1 MSGGQM
7 EHDGDIGHF
16 RRKSQIR
23 FRARHRIRKFSQ
35 FLEDF
40 KANPYPYLRNAPR
53 YVCDMME
60 HFGTEKVDRVGISD
74 KRWLVFNLDFGN
86 RSESLIGQEGVQNA
100 IYRQLKQFA
109 SRSRSDKLVL
119 LHGPNGSSKS
129 TTVAALMHGLT
140 NYSTTDEGA
149 LYRFNW
155 MFSDRLDNADQIGFE
170 PGDSESPE
178 SYAFLKPEELTSK
191 IPCELK
197 DSPLF
202 LIPRH
207 ERKDFILDAIASN
220 PTASDKSEFNFEWA
234 MDGDLCPKCK
244 WIYEALLSAHHG
256 DWYEVI
262 RHIQV
267 ERFFFSPRYRLSA
280 ISIEPQGN
288 IDASVRPLNHENYPL
303 PKLLRNIPIFEASG
317 DLIDANRG
325 IVEYSDFLKRPLE
338 ANKYLLTTSE
348 KGTIHLPSYTAH
360 LDLVMCGTANEK
372 QLNLFKRN
380 PDFSSFKGRLS
391 LIRVPYLLQYSREA
405 ELYDRHLEMSK
416 NCRHVAPH
424 TSTVTALWAV
434 LTRLRRPS
442 PKNFSPDLAPIVAR
456 LTPMQ
461 KAHLYNHGEVPLDS
475 REVDQMILRNNIR
488 TIREEHEESE
498 GEFEGIYGAEY
509 EGRRGAS
516 PREMMALLSEASE
529 NSMDRCL
536 SPFAVFEQIEKLIK
550 DISVYEFLRLP
561 IDNGYNDCSRFI
573 EEVREFY
580 LKRAHEEVYS
590 SIGLVDESEYA
601 RVLAQ
606 YFKHVK
612 AFSLGERL
620 HIASR
625 DEYVDPS
632 EDLMERMEKLLDIK
646 DDIRAF
652 RTNLMTR
659 IGAFS
664 FDNPD
669 EKVDYPQLFPE
680 IFSQLKASL
689 YKEKNRMSHP
699 VEENILRYF
708 TDEKENLDPAEIVAV
723 ETALDRLSDRH
734 GYCPSCARDV
744 MAFVLRNR

>member
-1 MSGGQM
+1 MSKGNL
-7 EHDGDIGHF
+7 EHDRDIGHF
-16 RRKSQIR
+16 RNRSKGR
-23 FRARHRIRKFSQ
+23 FEARHRIRDFAQ
-35 FLEDF
+35 FLHDF
-40 KANPYPYLRNAPR
+40 RAHPYSYLRNSPR

-60 HFGTEKVDRVGISD
+60 HYGTEEIDRVGTSD
-74 KRWLVFNLDFGN
+74 KRWRMFDLAFGMEN
-86 RSESLIGQEGVQNA
+86 ESLIGQEGVQNA
-100 IYRQLKQFA
+100 IYRQFKQFA
-109 SRSRSDKLVL
+109 HSNRSDKLVL

-140 NYSTTDEGA
+140 HYSTTDEGA

-170 PGDSESPE
+170 PDGSETPE
-178 SYAFLKPEELTSK
+178 SFAFLKPEELTSK

-207 ERKDFILDAIASN
+207 ERRDFIKDALEATS
-220 PTASDKSEFNFEWA
+220 SETTSEDFNYEWA
-234 MDGDLCPKCK
+234 LEGDLCPKCK
-244 WIYEALLSAHHG
+244 LIYEALLTAHQG
-256 DWYEVI
+256 DWFEVI

-288 IDASVRPLNHENYPL
+288 IDAGVRPLNHEHYPM
-303 PKLLRNIPIFEASG
+303 PRLLRNIPLFEASG

-391 LIRVPYLLQYSREA
+391 LVRVPYLLQYGREA
-405 ELYDRHLEMSK
+405 ELYDRHLANTASS
-416 NCRHVAPH
+416 RHIAPH
-424 TSTVTALWAV
+424 TATVTALWAV

-442 PKNFSPDLAPIVAR
+442 PKNYPPDLAPIVAR
-456 LTPMQ
+456 LTPIQ
-461 KAHLYNHGEVPLDS
+461 KAFLYNHGEVPLES
-475 REVDQMILRNNIR
+475 REIDQKTLKNSIR
-488 TIREEHEESE
+488 MVREEHEESE

-516 PREMMALLSEASE
+516 PREMMALLSEAAE
-529 NSMDRCL
+529 NSKDGCL
-536 SPFAVFEQIEKLIK
+536 SPFTALQQIEKLVK
-550 DISVYEFLRLP
+550 DTSVYEFLRLP

-573 EEVREFY
+573 EDVKSFY
-580 LKRAHEEVYS
+580 LKRVHEEVYS
-590 SIGLVDESEYA
+590 SIGLVDEQEYT
-601 RVLAQ
+601 RVLSD
-606 YFKHVK
+606 YFQHVK
-612 AFSLGERL
+612 AFCLGERL
-620 HIASR
+620 HVAHR
-625 DEYVDPS
+625 DEYIDPS
-632 EDLMERMEKLLDIK
+632 ETLMNRIENLLDIK

-652 RTNLMTR
+652 RSNLMTQ
-659 IGAFS
+659 IGAYS

-669 EKVDYPQLFPE
+669 LQVNYKLLFPE
-680 IFSQLKASL
+680 IFQQLKASL
-689 YKEKNRMSHP
+689 YEEKNREFQP
-699 VEENILRYF
+699 VEDNILKYF
-708 TDEKENLDPAEIVAV
+708 TEDKKNLNPEETMAV
-723 ETALDRLSDRH
+723 EAAIDRLCQRH
-734 GYCPSCARDV
+734 GYCPVCAKDV
-744 MAFVLRNR
+744 MAHVLSQH